1 MSMEQREFWKNEK
14 IAFLALTTLKGV
26 GFWTLHKIAKSGLGF
41 KEILKSPDSKY
52 YEKLLRHE
60 EGQSLLPDAQE
71 EIWGK
76 GLLLAREL
84 HKDDIKLI
92 FKDEE
97 NFPEKLKSIPDAP
110 EWIFVQGS
118 FDNLKAKSVAVVGT
132 RKPSEDGM
140 FLTKLVLSCLSRIGC
155 VTVSGLALGIDQ
167 LAHIESLRYHLPT
180 IAVLG
185 TGIRENYPRGSEI
198 LRAQILENGGTIVTE
213 YLPHQSYSSEN
224 FVRRNRI
231 QAGLCDTL
239 IPVEWKI
246 KSGTAHTVGF
256 ASKYNK
262 KIINIYLPSTYDSR
276 PELIYSEEQYEAL
289 SFELPYSIK
298 EMLEYIRKEKPII
311 DSKTEALGPQF
322 NLDI

>member
-1 MSMEQREFWKNEK
+1 MEQREFWKNEK
-14 IAFLALTTLKGV
+14 IAFLAMTTLKGV
-26 GFWTLHKIAKSGLGF
+26 GFWTLHKIAQSGFGF

-52 YEKLLRHE
+52 YEKIISHD
-60 EGQSLLPDAQE
+60 EGKNVLPDAQE
-71 EIWGK
+71 EVWGK

-84 HKDDIKLI
+84 HKEDIKLI
-92 FKDEE
+92 FKGEE
-97 NFPEKLKSIPDAP
+97 NFPEKLKRIPDAP

-118 FDNLKAKSVAVVGT
+118 VENLNAKSIAIVGT

-140 FLTKLVLSCLSRIGC
+140 FLTKLVLSCLSRTNYI
-155 VTVSGLALGIDQ
+155 TVSGLALGIDQ
-167 LAHIESLRYHLPT
+167 LAHVDSLRFHLPT

-185 TGIRENYPRGSEI
+185 TGIKENYPRGSEV
-198 LRAQILENGGTIVTE
+198 LRAQILENGGSIVTE

-231 QAGLCDTL
+231 QAALCDTL

-256 ASKYNK
+256 SSKYEK
-262 KIINIYLPSTYDSR
+262 KIVNVYLPGTYDSR
-276 PELIYSEEQYEAL
+276 PELIFSEEQYGAI
-289 SFELPYSIK
+289 SYELPCSIP
-298 EMLEYIRKEKPII
+298 ELLEYIKAEKLEEKIKL
-311 DSKTEALGPQF
+311 DDLGAQF